1 MVNKAIIVGLFYN
14 DHYTNTH
21 KIKLALVHLNG
32 IS

>member
-14 DHYTNTH
+14 DHYEDTF